1 MKLLFNR
8 AVAGKKAAIT
18 WPVQMVLIELLLGA
32 IVVWAMFSFV
42 SRSTSLDAGQKEWL
56 ARDFAM
62 FLNAAPVGQGNYY
75 LSYQYFPD
83 SKTAGIPKFYSY
95 IFETTQTQVKVDA
108 STYFYASDMLSASFA
123 GRSAGWQAV
132 NIVKADKNE
141 IGTPMAIKPRKY
153 QLDCGIDSALATQT
167 PIFLMPLDETSK
179 SIASQLIVANSAIF
193 SPTTADIARTPEKL
207 EDRIELAKTANA
219 KTIVELA
226 TAQTN
231 YATAYFMSGDANS
244 RLIACRMLNGIAEQ
258 LAEVKVLTENKT
270 LTTLIGPVK
279 GIALVPFNKELVAA
293 GDEKTV
299 IVLAGKPAAIIE
311 IGSELATKN
320 QQLVAGISSGAAYA

>member
-1 MKLLFNR
+1 MKTALNR
-8 AVAGKKAAIT
+8 KSVGKKAAVT

-42 SRSTSLDAGQKEWL
+42 SRSASLDTGQKEWL

-62 FLNAAPVGQGNYY
+62 FLDAAPVGQGNYY

-83 SKTAGIPKFYSY
+83 SKKADIPKFYSY

-108 STYFYASDMLSASFA
+108 SVYSYASDRLSASFA

-141 IGTPMAIKPRKY
+141 IGTPLAVKPRKY
-153 QLDCGIDSALATQT
+153 QLACGIASDSTAQT
-167 PIFLMPLDETSK
+167 PIFLMPLDEASK
-179 SIASQLIVANSAIF
+179 SIASQLIVANSAVF
-193 SPTTADIARTPEKL
+193 KPTTADIARTPEKL
-207 EDRIELAKTANA
+207 EDRIALAKTTNA

-231 YATAYFMSGDANS
+231 YATAYFVSGDANS

-258 LAEVKVLTENKT
+258 LAEVKVLTENNT
-270 LTTLIGPVK
+270 LTKLVGPVK
-279 GIALVPFNKELVAA
+279 GIALVPFNKELLAA

-299 IVLAGKPAAIIE
+299 LVSAGKPAAIIE
-311 IGSELATKN
+311 IGSELAAKN
-320 QQLVAGISSGAAYA
+320 QQLVAGIASGAAYA